1 MKSLMDYAGSYRY
14 LTGAA
19 FALSAISSLT
29 ALVPFFYIWRIISQV
44 LETAPHFENAEGVA
58 HDGWMALAFS
68 ILSMLIYVAAL
79 WCSHL
84 CAFRVQRNIRCQV
97 MEHILKLPAGF
108 MNDWGS
114 GKVRKIVNDC
124 SASTETYLAHIWPD
138 KAGMIFTPLGLIVL
152 LLFFDWR
159 LGL

>member
-44 LETAPHFENAEGVA
+44 LETAPLFENAAGVA

-84 CAFRVQRNIRCQV
+84 CAF
-97 MEHILKLPAGF
+97 
-108 MNDWGS
+108 
-114 GKVRKIVNDC
+114 
-124 SASTETYLAHIWPD
+124 
-138 KAGMIFTPLGLIVL
+138 
-152 LLFFDWR
+152 
-159 LGL
+159 

>member
-1 MKSLMDYAGSYRY
+1 MKSSSPMKSLMDYAGSYRY

-19 FALSAISSLT
+19 FALLPSALYGLS
-29 ALVPFFYIWRIISQV
+29 ALLYIWRIIRQV
-44 LETAPHFENAEGVA
+44 LETAPHFENAAGVA
-58 HDGWMALAFS
+58 HDGGWRWHFS

-108 MNDWGS
+108 MNDWEAEGAQD
-114 GKVRKIVNDC
+114 RQ
-124 SASTETYLAHIWPD
+124 
-138 KAGMIFTPLGLIVL
+138 
-152 LLFFDWR
+152 
-159 LGL
+159 